1 MMKTISNA
9 LRRFRHAL
17 NKYYV

>member
-1 MMKTISNA
+1 MKIISNA
-9 LRRFRHAL
+9 LRRFRDAL